1 MAGSSDWPPSAEEK
15 KKIHG
20 CQGLEGGVLGNDH
33 SVSMGFLLQVMK
45 MFWPKRVVMF
55 AQPRGD
61 GGEDSKSIELYT
73 LNE

>member
-1 MAGSSDWPPSAEEK
+1 
-15 KKIHG
+15 
-20 CQGLEGGVLGNDH
+20 
-33 SVSMGFLLQVMK
+33 MGFLLQVMK

>member
-1 MAGSSDWPPSAEEK
+1 M
-15 KKIHG
+15 
-20 CQGLEGGVLGNDH
+20 
-33 SVSMGFLLQVMK
+33 SMGFLLQVMK